1 MTLHMVSS
9 LTMATTH
16 QWQFFDADIPNVI
29 APYCASPLRNVSIQ
43 AKTAISPLY
52 LEMNDKELLLL
63 EVSDEFLNN
72 LSLAEPTNRVN
83 IFNTTLSI
91 VAMLNYIKSLTGFPL
106 ISKPIVAQFHKLLE
120 ILSCIL
126 QWGDDFIIEMKLVVS
141 LLWKLAQEGHS
152 SSVLSNSELLAQL
165 VSLTGL
171 PSLEAITSCVLWKL
185 NDGELQGNFQWLII
199 NKYETMK
206 LKQ

>member
-1 MTLHMVSS
+1 MVSS

-52 LEMNDKELLLL
+52 LEMNDKELLL
-63 EVSDEFLNN
+63 EVSDEFLSN

-83 IFNTTLSI
+83 KFNTTLSI
-91 VAMLNYIKSLTGFPL
+91 VAILNYIKSLTGFPL
-106 ISKPIVAQFHKLLE
+106 TSNPIAAQFHKLLE

-126 QWGDDFIIEMKLVVS
+126 QGGDDFIIEMKLVVS

-171 PSLEAITSCVLWKL
+171 PSLEAITSCVL
-185 NDGELQGNFQWLII
+185 
-199 NKYETMK
+199 
-206 LKQ
+206 